1 MVFSTLLAGADS
13 SGCAMPCFSK
23 HLSSAVSDPGP
34 IAARLAP
41 HAANTPAETTVTA
54 LAPISR
60 QVVNRGIMR
69 TPRWASE
76 APWSWFGPLA
86 VC

>member
-1 MVFSTLLAGADS
+1 
-13 SGCAMPCFSK
+13 
-23 HLSSAVSDPGP
+23 
-34 IAARLAP
+34 LAP